1 MGEIIQ
7 QEGTGSTLEHVKLHR
22 TKATALCKNVIA
34 PAIAED
40 LKQHLINKPF
50 SILTDEATDSQSKK
64 HLAVIVRV
72 YDPTMKEHVDYLLG
86 IVGVIFTTGADLF
99 NAITGIQ
106 V

>member
-40 LKQHLINKPF
+40 LKQHLNP
-50 SILTDEATDSQSKK
+50 
-64 HLAVIVRV
+64 HR
-72 YDPTMKEHVDYLLG
+72 
-86 IVGVIFTTGADLF
+86 
-99 NAITGIQ
+99 
-106 V
+106 